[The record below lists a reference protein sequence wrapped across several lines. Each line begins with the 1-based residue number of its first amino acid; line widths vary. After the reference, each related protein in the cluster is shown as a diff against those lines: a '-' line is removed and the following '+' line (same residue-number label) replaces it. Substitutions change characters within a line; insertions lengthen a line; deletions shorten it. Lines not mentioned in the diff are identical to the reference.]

1 MRHNSSSHLMFPP
14 WAWGPAFPLSSPPC
28 LTECR
33 TENSYAG
40 QMPSEGTGMGGP
52 QKGKAQETLG
62 VPNGC
67 FWILL
72 TPYSLLRPPGGDRV
86 CL

>member
-1 MRHNSSSHLMFPP
+1 MLHNSSSHLMFPP

-40 QMPSEGTGMGGP
+40 QMPSEGTGM
-52 QKGKAQETLG
+52 
-62 VPNGC
+62 
-67 FWILL
+67 
-72 TPYSLLRPPGGDRV
+72 
-86 CL
+86 